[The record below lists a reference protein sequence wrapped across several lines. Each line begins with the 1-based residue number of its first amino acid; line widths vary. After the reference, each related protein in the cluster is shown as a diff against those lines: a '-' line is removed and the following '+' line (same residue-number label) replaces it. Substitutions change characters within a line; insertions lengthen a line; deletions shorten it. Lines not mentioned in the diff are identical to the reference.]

1 MKEHLNDETVEGY
14 RIKFVLIGDKKVG
27 KTTIVNH
34 YTNNKVI
41 QEYNETPETKLY
53 KAKAKINEKDFII
66 KIIDTPS
73 NKQFLNII
81 KGEYQNANYILI
93 VFDLTNRETFL
104 SLNNWINHCRSVQN
118 QNMDL
123 ILIGN
128 KSDLNQER
136 AVSAGEAKI
145 FASENDITYY
155 EISAYNKNEI
165 IKIFDNA
172 ISKLFNKINENYNSL
187 ATTQFFSF
195 EKGTELT
202 INLSKDNNRDNKK
215 CCCC

>member
-1 MKEHLNDETVEGY
+1 MDELLNDETIKGY

-165 IKIFDNA
+165 NNIFDNA
-172 ISKLFNKINENYNSL
+172 ITDLFNKIDNDYDTLDSTTLFGLNEGSELAVKLSNEN
-187 ATTQFFSF
+187 
-195 EKGTELT
+195 
-202 INLSKDNNRDNKK
+202 NRNNKK
-215 CCCC
+215 CCC

>member
-1 MKEHLNDETVEGY
+1 MDEPLNDETIKGY
-14 RIKFVLIGDKKVG
+14 RIKFVLIGDKKVE
-27 KTTIVNH
+27 KTTIVNY

-53 KAKAKINEKDFII
+53 KANAKINNKDFII

-104 SLNNWINHCRSVQN
+104 SLNEWINHCRSVQN

-128 KSDLNQER
+128 KSDLNQNR
-136 AVSAGEAKI
+136 VVSTEEAKK
-145 FASENDITYY
+145 FASDNNIEYF
-155 EISAYNKNEI
+155 EISAYNKDD
-165 IKIFDNA
+165 IKNIFDNA
-172 ISKLFNKINENYNSL
+172 ISGLFKKINDDYNTL
-187 ATTQFFSF
+187 ASTTIFGF
-195 EKGTELT
+195 EQGSRLSIT
-202 INLSKDNNRDNKK
+202 INNENNRNNKK
-215 CCCC
+215 CCC

>member
-1 MKEHLNDETVEGY
+1 MDELLNDETIKGY

-27 KTTIVNH
+27 KTTIVN
-34 YTNNKVI
+34 YYANNKVI

-53 KAKAKINEKDFII
+53 KANAKINNKDFII

-104 SLNNWINHCRSVQN
+104 SLNEWINHCRSVQN

-128 KSDLNQER
+128 KSDLNQNR
-136 AVSAGEAKI
+136 VVSTEEAKK
-145 FASENDITYY
+145 FASDNNIEYF
-155 EISAYNKNEI
+155 EISAYNKDN
-165 IKIFDNA
+165 IKNIFDNA
-172 ISKLFNKINENYNSL
+172 ISGLFKKINDDYNTL
-187 ATTQFFSF
+187 ASTTIFGF
-195 EKGTELT
+195 EQGSRLSIT
-202 INLSKDNNRDNKK
+202 INNENNRNNKK
-215 CCCC
+215 CCC

>member
-1 MKEHLNDETVEGY
+1 MDEPLNDETIKGY

-27 KTTIVNH
+27 KTTIVNY

-53 KAKAKINEKDFII
+53 KANAKINNKDFII

-104 SLNNWINHCRSVQN
+104 SLNEWINHCRSVQN

-128 KSDLNQER
+128 KSDLNQNR
-136 AVSAGEAKI
+136 VVSTEEAKK
-145 FASENDITYY
+145 FASDNNIEYF
-155 EISAYNKNEI
+155 EISAYNKDD
-165 IKIFDNA
+165 IKNIFNNA
-172 ISKLFNKINENYNSL
+172 ISGLLKKINDDYNTL
-187 ATTQFFSF
+187 ASTTIFGF
-195 EKGTELT
+195 EQGCRLSIT
-202 INLSKDNNRDNKK
+202 INNENNRNNKK
-215 CCCC
+215 CCC

>member
-1 MKEHLNDETVEGY
+1 MDEPLNDETIKGY

-27 KTTIVNH
+27 KTTIVNY

-41 QEYNETPETKLY
+41 QEYNETSETKLY
-53 KAKAKINEKDFII
+53 KANAKINNKDFII

-104 SLNNWINHCRSVQN
+104 SLNEWINHCRSVQN

-128 KSDLNQER
+128 KSDLNQNR
-136 AVSAGEAKI
+136 VVSTEEAKK
-145 FASENDITYY
+145 FASDNNIEYF
-155 EISAYNKNEI
+155 EISAYNKDN
-165 IKIFDNA
+165 IKNIFDNA
-172 ISKLFNKINENYNSL
+172 ISGLFKKINDDYNTL
-187 ATTQFFSF
+187 ASTTIFGF
-195 EKGTELT
+195 EQGSRLSIT
-202 INLSKDNNRDNKK
+202 INNENNRNNKK
-215 CCCC
+215 CCC

>member
-1 MKEHLNDETVEGY
+1 MDEPLNYETIKGY

-27 KTTIVNH
+27 KTTIVNY

-53 KAKAKINEKDFII
+53 KANAKINNKDFII

-104 SLNNWINHCRSVQN
+104 SLNEWINHCRSVQN

-128 KSDLNQER
+128 KSDLNQNR
-136 AVSAGEAKI
+136 VVSTEEAKK
-145 FASENDITYY
+145 FASDNNIEYF
-155 EISAYNKNEI
+155 EISAYNKDD
-165 IKIFDNA
+165 IKNIFDNA
-172 ISKLFNKINENYNSL
+172 ISGLFKKINDDYNIL
-187 ATTQFFSF
+187 ASTTIFGF
-195 EKGTELT
+195 EQGSRLSIT
-202 INLSKDNNRDNKK
+202 INNENNRNNKK
-215 CCCC
+215 CCC

>member
-41 QEYNETPETKLY
+41 QKYNETPETKLY

-136 AVSAGEAKI
+136 AVSVGEAKI
-145 FASENDITYY
+145 FASNNHIKYY

-165 IKIFDNA
+165 INIFDNA
-172 ISKLFNKINENYNSL
+172 ISDLFNQINENYNSL
-187 ATTQFFSF
+187 ASTQILSF

-202 INLSKDNNRDNKK
+202 INLSKNNNRDNKK

>member
-1 MKEHLNDETVEGY
+1 MDEPLNDETIKGY

-27 KTTIVNH
+27 KTTIVNY

-41 QEYNETPETKLY
+41 QEYQETPETKLY
-53 KAKAKINEKDFII
+53 KANAKINNKDFII

-104 SLNNWINHCRSVQN
+104 SLNEWINHCHSVQN

-128 KSDLNQER
+128 KSDLNQNR
-136 AVSAGEAKI
+136 VVSTEESKK
-145 FASENDITYY
+145 FASDNNIEYF
-155 EISAYNKNEI
+155 EISAYNKED
-165 IKIFDNA
+165 IKNIFDNA
-172 ISKLFNKINENYNSL
+172 ISGLFKKINDDYNTL
-187 ATTQFFSF
+187 ASTTIFGF
-195 EKGTELT
+195 EQGSRLSIT
-202 INLSKDNNRDNKK
+202 INNENNRNNKK
-215 CCCC
+215 CCC

>member
-1 MKEHLNDETVEGY
+1 MDVSLNDEIIIGY

-27 KTTIVNH
+27 KTTIVN
-34 YTNNKVI
+34 YYANNKVI

-53 KAKAKINEKDFII
+53 KANAKINNKDFII

-104 SLNNWINHCRSVQN
+104 SLNEWINHCRSVQN

-128 KSDLNQER
+128 KSDLNQNR
-136 AVSAGEAKI
+136 VVSTEEAKK
-145 FASENDITYY
+145 FASDNNIEYF
-155 EISAYNKNEI
+155 EISAYNKDD
-165 IKIFDNA
+165 IKNIFDNA
-172 ISKLFNKINENYNSL
+172 ISGLFKKINDDYNTL
-187 ATTQFFSF
+187 ASTTIFGF
-195 EKGTELT
+195 EQGSRLSIT
-202 INLSKDNNRDNKK
+202 INNENNRNNKK
-215 CCCC
+215 CCC

>member
-1 MKEHLNDETVEGY
+1 MEDPLNDENKKGY
-14 RIKFVLIGDKKVG
+14 RIKFVLIGDKNVG
-27 KTTIVNH
+27 KTTIAKN
-34 YTNNKVI
+34 YTNSKDK
-41 QEYNETPETKLY
+41 QEYNETPGTKIY
-53 KAKAKINEKDFII
+53 RAKAKINEKDFII

-81 KGEYQNANYILI
+81 QGEYQNANYILI

-136 AVSAGEAKI
+136 AVSVGEAKI
-145 FASENDITYY
+145 FASNNHIKYY

-165 IKIFDNA
+165 INIFDNA
-172 ISKLFNKINENYNSL
+172 ISDLFNQINENYNSL
-187 ATTQFFSF
+187 ASTQFLSF

-202 INLSKDNNRDNKK
+202 INLSKENNRDNKK

>member
-104 SLNNWINHCRSVQN
+104 SLNEWINHCRSVQN

-128 KSDLNQER
+128 KSDLNQNR
-136 AVSAGEAKI
+136 VVSTEEAKK
-145 FASENDITYY
+145 FASDNNIEYF
-155 EISAYNKNEI
+155 EISAYNKDD
-165 IKIFDNA
+165 IKNIFDNA
-172 ISKLFNKINENYNSL
+172 ISGLFKKINDDYNTL
-187 ATTQFFSF
+187 ASTTIFGF
-195 EKGTELT
+195 EQGSRLSIT
-202 INLSKDNNRDNKK
+202 INNENNRNNKK
-215 CCCC
+215 CCC

>member
-1 MKEHLNDETVEGY
+1 MDEPLNDETIKGY

-27 KTTIVNH
+27 KTTIVNY

-53 KAKAKINEKDFII
+53 KANAKINNKDFII

-81 KGEYQNANYILI
+81 KREYQNANYILI

-104 SLNNWINHCRSVQN
+104 SLNEWINHCRSVQN

-128 KSDLNQER
+128 KSDLNQNR
-136 AVSAGEAKI
+136 VVSTEEAKK
-145 FASENDITYY
+145 FASDNNIEYF
-155 EISAYNKNEI
+155 EISAYNKDD
-165 IKIFDNA
+165 IKNIFDNA
-172 ISKLFNKINENYNSL
+172 ISGLFKKINDDYNTLSS
-187 ATTQFFSF
+187 TTIFGF
-195 EKGTELT
+195 EQGSR
-202 INLSKDNNRDNKK
+202 LSITVNNENNRNNKK
-215 CCCC
+215 CCC

>member
-1 MKEHLNDETVEGY
+1 MDEPLNDETIKGY

-27 KTTIVNH
+27 KTTIVNY

-53 KAKAKINEKDFII
+53 KANAKINNKDFII

-104 SLNNWINHCRSVQN
+104 SLNEWINHCRSVQN

-128 KSDLNQER
+128 KSDLNQNR
-136 AVSAGEAKI
+136 VVSTEEAKK
-145 FASENDITYY
+145 FASDNNIEYFET
-155 EISAYNKNEI
+155 SAYNKDD
-165 IKIFDNA
+165 IKNIFDNA
-172 ISKLFNKINENYNSL
+172 ISGLFKKINDDYNTLSS
-187 ATTQFFSF
+187 TTIFGF
-195 EKGTELT
+195 EQGSRLSIT
-202 INLSKDNNRDNKK
+202 INNENNRNNKK
-215 CCCC
+215 CCC

>member
-1 MKEHLNDETVEGY
+1 MDEPLNDETIKGY

-27 KTTIVNH
+27 KTTIVNY

-53 KAKAKINEKDFII
+53 KANAKINNKDFII

-104 SLNNWINHCRSVQN
+104 SLNEWINHCRSVQN

-128 KSDLNQER
+128 KSDLNQNR
-136 AVSAGEAKI
+136 VVSTEEAKK
-145 FASENDITYY
+145 FASDNNIEYF
-155 EISAYNKNEI
+155 EISAYNKDD
-165 IKIFDNA
+165 IKNIFDNA
-172 ISKLFNKINENYNSL
+172 ISGLLKKINDDYNTL
-187 ATTQFFSF
+187 ASTTIFGF
-195 EKGTELT
+195 EQGSRLSIT
-202 INLSKDNNRDNKK
+202 INNENNRNNKK
-215 CCCC
+215 CCC

>member
-1 MKEHLNDETVEGY
+1 MDEPLNDETIKGY

-27 KTTIVNH
+27 KTTIVNY

-53 KAKAKINEKDFII
+53 KANAKINNKDFII

-104 SLNNWINHCRSVQN
+104 SLNEWINHCRSVQN
-118 QNMDL
+118 QNIDL

-128 KSDLNQER
+128 KSDLNQDR
-136 AVSAGEAKI
+136 VVSTEEAKK
-145 FASENDITYY
+145 FASDNNIKYF
-155 EISAYNKNEI
+155 EISAHNINDI
-165 IKIFDNA
+165 NNLFNDA
-172 ISKLFNKINENYNSL
+172 ISDLFNKFNDDYNDL
-187 ATTQFFSF
+187 ASTTLIVTD
-195 EKGTELT
+195 KDAELN
-202 INLSKDNNRDNKK
+202 IKLNNNNRNNKK
-215 CCCC
+215 SCCC

>member
-1 MKEHLNDETVEGY
+1 MDEPLNDETIKGY

-27 KTTIVNH
+27 KTTIVNY

-41 QEYNETPETKLY
+41 QEYNETSETKLY
-53 KAKAKINEKDFII
+53 KANAKINNKDFII

-104 SLNNWINHCRSVQN
+104 SLNEWINHCRSVQN

-128 KSDLNQER
+128 KSDLNQNR
-136 AVSAGEAKI
+136 VVSTEEAKK
-145 FASENDITYY
+145 FASDNNIEYF
-155 EISAYNKNEI
+155 EISAYNKDD
-165 IKIFDNA
+165 IKNIFDNA
-172 ISKLFNKINENYNSL
+172 ISGLFKKINDDYNTLSS
-187 ATTQFFSF
+187 TTIFGF
-195 EKGTELT
+195 EQGSRLSIT
-202 INLSKDNNRDNKK
+202 INNENNRNNKK
-215 CCCC
+215 CCC

>member
-1 MKEHLNDETVEGY
+1 MDEPLNDETIKGY

-27 KTTIVNH
+27 KTTIVNY

-41 QEYNETPETKLY
+41 QEYNETSETKLY
-53 KAKAKINEKDFII
+53 KANAKINNKDFII

-104 SLNNWINHCRSVQN
+104 SLNEWINHCRSVQN

-128 KSDLNQER
+128 KSDLNQNR
-136 AVSAGEAKI
+136 VVSTEEAKK
-145 FASENDITYY
+145 FASDNNIEYF
-155 EISAYNKNEI
+155 EISAYNKDD
-165 IKIFDNA
+165 IKNIFDNA
-172 ISKLFNKINENYNSL
+172 ISGLFKKINDDYNTL
-187 ATTQFFSF
+187 ASTTIFGF
-195 EKGTELT
+195 EQGSRLSIT
-202 INLSKDNNRDNKK
+202 INNENNRNNKK
-215 CCCC
+215 CCC

>member
-1 MKEHLNDETVEGY
+1 MDEPLNDETIKGY

-27 KTTIVNH
+27 KTTIVNY

-53 KAKAKINEKDFII
+53 KANAKINNKDFII

-81 KGEYQNANYILI
+81 KREYQNANYILI

-104 SLNNWINHCRSVQN
+104 SLNEWINHCRSVQN

-128 KSDLNQER
+128 KSDLNQNR
-136 AVSAGEAKI
+136 VVSTEEAKK
-145 FASENDITYY
+145 FASDNNIEYF
-155 EISAYNKNEI
+155 EISAYNKND
-165 IKIFDNA
+165 IKNIFDNA
-172 ISKLFNKINENYNSL
+172 ISGLFKKINDDYNTL
-187 ATTQFFSF
+187 ASTTIFGF
-195 EKGTELT
+195 EQGSRLSIT
-202 INLSKDNNRDNKK
+202 INNENNRNNKK
-215 CCCC
+215 CCC

>member
-1 MKEHLNDETVEGY
+1 MDEPLNDETIKGY

-27 KTTIVNH
+27 KTTIVNY

-53 KAKAKINEKDFII
+53 KANAKINNKDFII

-104 SLNNWINHCRSVQN
+104 SLNEWINHCHSVQN

-128 KSDLNQER
+128 KSDLNQNR
-136 AVSAGEAKI
+136 VVSTEESKK
-145 FASENDITYY
+145 FASDNNIEYF
-155 EISAYNKNEI
+155 EISAYNKED
-165 IKIFDNA
+165 IKNIFDNA
-172 ISKLFNKINENYNSL
+172 ISGLFKKINDDYNTL
-187 ATTQFFSF
+187 ASTTIFGF
-195 EKGTELT
+195 EQGSRLSIT
-202 INLSKDNNRDNKK
+202 INNENNRNNKK
-215 CCCC
+215 CCC